1 MPKHI
6 YHILYLERSKMQ
18 FLYSGTTTLLSTGGD
33 RPSLNMASLRVGH
46 YISYFTGT
54 NVNNIILFVA
64 IHYTSLIEVPTV
76 KCFPHSQVFSLWML
90 RQISMKCCNQEAT
103 ACFTS
108 APVSNWNWENMKE
121 RLKKEED
128 RNSEKRKESKYGSWV
143 LVWCT
148 SSLTTTVRCKILKAF
163 ETRTHVC
170 TYRYYT

>member
-90 RQISMKCCNQEAT
+90 RQISMKCC
-103 ACFTS
+103 
-108 APVSNWNWENMKE
+108 
-121 RLKKEED
+121 
-128 RNSEKRKESKYGSWV
+128 
-143 LVWCT
+143 
-148 SSLTTTVRCKILKAF
+148 
-163 ETRTHVC
+163 
-170 TYRYYT
+170 